1 MKRKRTIYFAWEEKK
16 GVRIKHGERRKI
28 EIEDK
33 KTDRKKQRSGGKIGR
48 ET

>member
-16 GVRIKHGERRKI
+16 GVRIKQGERIKI
-28 EIEDK
+28 EIQDQ
-33 KTDRKKQRSGGKIGR
+33 KTVRKKQRSGRKIER